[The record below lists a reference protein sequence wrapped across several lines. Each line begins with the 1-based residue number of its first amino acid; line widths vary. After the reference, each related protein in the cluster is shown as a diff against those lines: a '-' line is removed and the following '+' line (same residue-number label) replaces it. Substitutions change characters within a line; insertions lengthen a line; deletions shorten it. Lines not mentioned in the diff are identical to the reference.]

1 MAENEEA
8 AAKAPEGGAT
18 DEAAGG
24 GGGPGLVVVLAAVVL
39 LAGAATGYVA
49 GGLLGGAPRPAAA
62 QDDASAGP
70 AEPEYAYHEME
81 AVSGNLNDPQLG
93 RVFKVALRVKACKD
107 AFADVEKA
115 LADHQPELQDWL
127 MSYFAS
133 CTVDEVLGGEN
144 RNRIRREIREAFNAR
159 LWPEGKPLI
168 EEILFK
174 EFYLQ

>member
-1 MAENEEA
+1 MAENEDTT
-8 AAKAPEGGAT
+8 AKTPAGGAT
-18 DEAAGG
+18 DEAEGG
-24 GGGPGLVVVLAAVVL
+24 GGSRMVLVLSAVAL
-39 LAGAATGYVA
+39 LAGAAAGYVA
-49 GGLLGGAPRPAAA
+49 GGLLGGGARPAAA
-62 QDDASAGP
+62 APDEAPAGP
-70 AEPEYAYHEME
+70 SGPEYDYHEME

-93 RVFKVALRVKACKD
+93 RVFKVTLRVKARKD
-107 AFADVEKA
+107 VFADVEKA
-115 LADHQPELQDWL
+115 LTEHLPELQDWL